1 MRINLKSTSLILRIW
16 ILTLVIST
24 KFFELPFSSGIWI
37 SNSLSSMTIFLLI
50 SRYKSNIL
58 KLDENVITR
67 LTRITLTACFTFSY
81 LAFFPFLKL
90 FEIQVRKREAA
101 KVDLERF
108 DFKSQYKLEV

>member
-1 MRINLKSTSLILRIW
+1 MRIDLKSTSLILRIW

-24 KFFELPFSSGIWI
+24 KFFEIQFSSGIWI
-37 SNSLSSMTIFLLI
+37 SNSLSSITVLLLI

-58 KLDENVITR
+58 KLDETLITR
-67 LTRITLTACFTFSY
+67 ATRIILTTCFTFSY

-90 FEIQVRKREAA
+90 FEIQVRKRGAA
-101 KVDLERF
+101 KIDLDRF